1 MSAYQP
7 RILVIDDEPQ
17 MHRFLRPALTAAG
30 FEPLRA
36 DTGTEGLKLIATAA
50 PDAVVLDL
58 GLPDMDGKDLL
69 RAARAFY
76 AGPVLVLSAR
86 ERETEKIASLDLGAD
101 DYIQKPFGVGEFLAR
116 LRVALRHKI
125 ERVGVDAVVKSG
137 DLEIDL
143 VKRMVSL
150 GGEPLRLSPKEYE
163 LLARLV
169 EGDGRVLSHKQLLT
183 GIWGPAHADDLPY
196 LRVLVGQLRQ
206 KIEAEPSSP
215 KRILTEPSVGYRF
228 MR

>member
-1 MSAYQP
+1 
-7 RILVIDDEPQ
+7 
-17 MHRFLRPALTAAG
+17 
-30 FEPLRA
+30 
-36 DTGTEGLKLIATAA
+36 
-50 PDAVVLDL
+50 
-58 GLPDMDGKDLL
+58 
-69 RAARAFY
+69 
-76 AGPVLVLSAR
+76 
-86 ERETEKIASLDLGAD
+86 
-101 DYIQKPFGVGEFLAR
+101 
-116 LRVALRHKI
+116 
-125 ERVGVDAVVKSG
+125 VVKSG